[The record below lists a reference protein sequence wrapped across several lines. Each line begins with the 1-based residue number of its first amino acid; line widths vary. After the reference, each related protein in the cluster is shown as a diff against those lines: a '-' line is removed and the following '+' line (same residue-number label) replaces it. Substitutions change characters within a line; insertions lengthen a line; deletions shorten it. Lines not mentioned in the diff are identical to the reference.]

1 MGNKLNYILM
11 MLGLCLGT
19 AAMIPEFG
27 ISLFDFSGTVCKL
40 GAVALI
46 VISLVKQMNEWKSKG
61 VVPTAFVALAV
72 TTSVMAL
79 ITIITTLLGVLS
91 WIGTITGIV
100 SIVLAKKAFNVQWN
114 NAASVPVLTIACA
127 TMVIFY
133 EVLNENAVLVNI
145 AAIAAY
151 VLIILN
157 VAKTGEETLGK
168 LKIAA
173 ICGIVTSILYLI
185 KVADIIAWIPYLV
198 FAIMLLLA
206 FLGYKKAVP
215 EANFLFIGA
224 ILLLVEEVFDFIPG
238 VDFFICPP
246 LMFAVITLSIL
257 GWIKVLT
264 KMENA

>member
-19 AAMIPEFG
+19 AAMIPEFSV
-27 ISLFDFSGTVCKL
+27 SLFDFSGTVCKL
-40 GAVALI
+40 GAAALI
-46 VISLVKQMNEWKSKG
+46 VISLIKQKDEWESKG
-61 VVPTAFVALAV
+61 AVPTAFVTLAE
-72 TTSVMAL
+72 TTSVMAI
-79 ITIITTLLGVLS
+79 ITILFDVLS
-91 WIGTITGIV
+91 WIGTITGII

-127 TMVIFY
+127 TMFIFY
-133 EVLNENAVLVNI
+133 EVLNENAALVNI

-173 ICGIVTSILYLI
+173 ICGIVTSVLYLI
-185 KVADIIAWIPYLV
+185 KIADIIAWIPYLE
-198 FAIMLLLA
+198 FAIMFLFA
-206 FLGYKKAVP
+206 FLDYKKAVP

-224 ILLLVEEVFDFIPG
+224 VLLLVEEVFDSIPT
-238 VDFFICPP
+238 VDIFICPP